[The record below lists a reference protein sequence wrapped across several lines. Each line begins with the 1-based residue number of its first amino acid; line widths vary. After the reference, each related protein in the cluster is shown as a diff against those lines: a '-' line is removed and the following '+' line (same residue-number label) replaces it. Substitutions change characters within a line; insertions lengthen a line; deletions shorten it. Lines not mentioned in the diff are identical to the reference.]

1 MFVKS
6 TRETIKTEQDYIEE
20 LKTFSGVDIAK
31 LKDPH
36 VNEVKY
42 ELDSRYKD
50 VVNGIVDFI
59 TSLSAAHLR
68 ILDPERGIRLGG
80 FFKWLLYKRFESD
93 ISSYYLTLKS
103 LSKKGTMI
111 LTAVENKDTKYL
123 EEEEYEEDID
133 INFDFEFKDRLTE
146 VIDKI
151 KAGKGSEHLRIL
163 EELKTDLEK
172 INQQISSLEPFL
184 KEDSDILFKNDQKL
198 NQLSTVFN
206 DNKDKKILVFTEYK
220 DTIKAIKEYFND
232 SIKTDTIRFIDS
244 TTKNKQAAI
253 ERFNTLDDP
262 LRILITTDT
271 LSEGFNISGA
281 DLVINFD
288 IPYNPVRIIQRIGR
302 ATRLDTPKEIGVL
315 NFRPDDD
322 LDVELKL
329 VEKMELRIKDIIR
342 FVGVEYR
349 IWFETEKE
357 LLSERRARD
366 KKIYIDILKRI
377 RSNIREGNFSEF
389 ELSLEYSKPILIFLQ
404 KAIKKYQLKK
414 KDLEKVVIP
423 SGKNYSTFK
432 GENSLIIIYNDNN
445 SFNEKNLLGKEIIE
459 LNKKID
465 INEVFSQEF
474 ISFGEYKNKKKEEH
488 LRMQYCND
496 YVDNLVNSILDYINS
511 EKLEELYPDIKKLED
526 LIEQVKY
533 KCGSTSDKVL
543 KKIKLEIKEEIN
555 NDKIRKWI
563 YDLEESFTKIH
574 EQQSLIEKKEYLFAM
589 AFLEE

>member
-1 MFVKS
+1 
-6 TRETIKTEQDYIEE
+6 
-20 LKTFSGVDIAK
+20 
-31 LKDPH
+31 
-36 VNEVKY
+36 
-42 ELDSRYKD
+42 
-50 VVNGIVDFI
+50 
-59 TSLSAAHLR
+59 
-68 ILDPERGIRLGG
+68 
-80 FFKWLLYKRFESD
+80 
-93 ISSYYLTLKS
+93 
-103 LSKKGTMI
+103 MI

-366 KKIYIDILKRI
+366 KKI
-377 RSNIREGNFSEF
+377 
-389 ELSLEYSKPILIFLQ
+389 
-404 KAIKKYQLKK
+404 
-414 KDLEKVVIP
+414 
-423 SGKNYSTFK
+423 
-432 GENSLIIIYNDNN
+432 
-445 SFNEKNLLGKEIIE
+445 
-459 LNKKID
+459 
-465 INEVFSQEF
+465 
-474 ISFGEYKNKKKEEH
+474 
-488 LRMQYCND
+488 
-496 YVDNLVNSILDYINS
+496 
-511 EKLEELYPDIKKLED
+511 
-526 LIEQVKY
+526 
-533 KCGSTSDKVL
+533 
-543 KKIKLEIKEEIN
+543 
-555 NDKIRKWI
+555 
-563 YDLEESFTKIH
+563 
-574 EQQSLIEKKEYLFAM
+574 
-589 AFLEE
+589 